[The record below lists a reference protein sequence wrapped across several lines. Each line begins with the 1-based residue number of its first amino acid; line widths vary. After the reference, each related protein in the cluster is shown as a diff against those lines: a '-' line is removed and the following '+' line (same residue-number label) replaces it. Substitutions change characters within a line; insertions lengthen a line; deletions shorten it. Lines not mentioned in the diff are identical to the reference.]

1 MRMQT
6 SAMKG
11 REAVRINFNKGYK
24 SYDKM
29 PRHNR
34 PGRCLALPSSPG
46 ECPLS
51 VLPQH
56 RRA

>member
-1 MRMQT
+1 MQT